1 MSLGKAVVPK
11 AKSTGE
17 RLRNEILHLV
27 SQRGLVPGDQLPTE
41 QELAE
46 LLGFSRST
54 VRESL
59 RALEQEGILRA
70 VQGKGRFLS
79 ALGAL
84 RVERP
89 VTTYESITTMLE
101 GLGYSVTNV
110 VLDVAELPASAM
122 VAQQLRIVEG
132 DPVLQLV
139 RLRLGDD
146 RPLVFSVDTV
156 SRKLLPGP
164 IAHRDWSGSLARAL
178 ELQGSALVSSTA
190 RISAVDVP
198 EPYATRY
205 SLSEYDP
212 WLLVTET
219 AYTAEGVPALFATDY
234 HRGSDIAFNVL
245 RRAE

>member
-1 MSLGKAVVPK
+1 MD
-11 AKSTGE
+11 
-17 RLRNEILHLV
+17 LV
-27 SQRGLVPGDQLPTE
+27 ASKGLVPGDQLPTE

-59 RALEQEGILRA
+59 RALEQEGLLRA

-89 VTTYESITTMLE
+89 VTKYESITDMLE
-101 GLGYSVTNV
+101 GLGYQVTNV
-110 VLDVAELPASAM
+110 VLDVAEMPADAA
-122 VAQQLRIVEG
+122 VAQQLRIAEG
-132 DPVLQLV
+132 DPVVQLT

-156 SRKLLPGP
+156 SRRLLPGP
-164 IAHRDWSGSLARAL
+164 IAHRDWSGSLVRAL
-178 ELQGSALVSSTA
+178 ELQGSAVVSSTA
-190 RISAVDVP
+190 RFSAVNVP
-198 EPYATRY
+198 EPYASKY

-212 WLLVTET
+212 WLLATET
-219 AYTAEGVPALFATDY
+219 AYTSDGVPALFATDY

-245 RRAE
+245 RRTQ

>member
-1 MSLGKAVVPK
+1 MGHKYQPR
-11 AKSTGE
+11 AKSTVD
-17 RLRNEILHLV
+17 RLRDEVLNLV
-27 SQRGLVPGDQLPTE
+27 ARQGLVPGDQLPTE

-46 LLGFSRST
+46 LLGLSRST
-54 VRESL
+54 VREAL
-59 RALEQEGILRA
+59 RALEQEGLLRA

-89 VTTYESITTMLE
+89 VTKYESITDMLE
-101 GLGYSVTNV
+101 GLGYEVTNV
-110 VLDVAELPASAM
+110 VLDVAEVPASPT
-122 VAQQLRIVEG
+122 VAQPLQIAEG
-132 DPVLQLV
+132 EPVLQLT

-156 SRKLLPGP
+156 PRGLLPGP

-178 ELQGSALVSSTA
+178 ELQGSAVVSSTA
-190 RISAVDVP
+190 RISAVNVP
-198 EPYATRY
+198 EPYATKY

-219 AYTAEGVPALFATDY
+219 AYTTAGVPALFATDY